1 MSLQTHLR
9 ELGLPA
15 VANELNDIL
24 ALATKKRWSHTQ
36 LLEHLAQL
44 ELKEKAHRSLE
55 RRLSRS
61 KIGQFRPMDDFDW
74 SWPKKIDRDLVE
86 SCLQLDF
93 LEEPRN
99 VVLVAPH
106 GLGKTMIAKNIAHQG
121 IVSGRT
127 VSFVSASHL
136 MLDLGSRDSART
148 LDLRLKYYAKQ
159 GLLVID
165 EVGYLGYDNRS
176 ADLLFQIINLRYE
189 KKSVVLTTNLAFSDW
204 PTIFPNATCATAL
217 IDRVVH
223 HADIIAI
230 EGESYRRREA
240 QENAKTRK
248 KARSSAK
255 KSGPKKRGSS

>member
-1 MSLQTHLR
+1 MTLQTNLR

-15 VANELNDIL
+15 VAKEIDDIL
-24 ALATKKRWSHTQ
+24 ALATKKRWSPMQ
-36 LLEHLAQL
+36 FIEHVAQL
-44 ELKEKAHRSLE
+44 ELKEKARRSLE

-61 KIGQFRPMDDFDW
+61 KIGHFRPMEDFDW
-74 SWPKKIDRDLVE
+74 SWPKKIDRQLVE
-86 SCLQLDF
+86 SCIQLDF
-93 LEEPRN
+93 LNEPRN

-106 GLGKTMIAKNIAHQG
+106 GLGKTMIAKNIAHQA
-121 IVSGRT
+121 ITSGRT
-127 VSFVSASHL
+127 VSLVTASQL
-136 MLDLGSRDSART
+136 MLDLGSKDSART

-165 EVGYLGYDNRS
+165 EVGYLAYDNRS
-176 ADLLFQIINLRYE
+176 ADLLFQIVNMRYE
-189 KKSVVLTTNLAFSDW
+189 KKSIVLTTNLAFSDW

-240 QENAKTRK
+240 EQSAKTRK
-248 KARSSAK
+248 KVRDSAK